1 MEDLKIS
8 NVEGK
13 AGRSIKVRTPYVLV
27 GSDFS
32 QQ

>member
-1 MEDLKIS
+1 MMMNNEME
-8 NVEGK
+8 VK
-13 AGRSIKVRTPYVLV
+13 AGRSIKTRTPYVLV

>member
-1 MEDLKIS
+1 MSDFEIEKE
-8 NVEGK
+8 VK
-13 AGRSIKVRTPYVLV
+13 AGRSIKTRTQYVLV

>member
-1 MEDLKIS
+1 MDNLKEIKEI
-8 NVEGK
+8 N
-13 AGRSIKVRTPYVLV
+13 AGRSIKTRTPYALV